1 MILITAFSHGVA
13 QPALEVAGG
22 EDFQKAYESAPIRQ
36 RGNKMT
42 ASATAT
48 QMAPVPTKAL
58 GQRDVFDRFDQI
70 YNSIAQRAFEIFE
83 SKGRSFG
90 HEFNDWFKAESE
102 LLHPVHVR
110 IAESDE
116 ALTVEAEVPGFE
128 AKDLQINLEPRR
140 LTISGKKE
148 TKEEQKKGK
157 AVYQEQ
163 CSNEILRVIDL
174 PAEVVASKA
183 AATLKNGMLEL
194 QMPKSP
200 KTKGTHVEVKSA

>member
-1 MILITAFSHGVA
+1 
-13 QPALEVAGG
+13 
-22 EDFQKAYESAPIRQ
+22 
-36 RGNKMT
+36 MT
-42 ASATAT
+42 ANATAT
-48 QMAPVPTKAL
+48 QMAPVPTKAVERGKVL
-58 GQRDVFDRFDQI
+58 DQFDQI
-70 YNSIAQRAFEIFE
+70 YNSIAKRAFEIFE
-83 SKGRSFG
+83 SNGRSFG
-90 HEFNDWFKAESE
+90 HEFDDWFKAESE

-128 AKDLQINLEPRR
+128 AKDLQINVEPRR

-200 KTKGTHVEVKSA
+200 KTKASRIEVKPA

>member
-1 MILITAFSHGVA
+1 MK
-13 QPALEVAGG
+13 PAPTRE
-22 EDFQKAYESAPIRQ
+22 
-36 RGNKMT
+36 RGNEMT
-42 ASATAT
+42 ANTTAT

-58 GQRDVFDRFDQI
+58 EQRDVFDRFDQI
-70 YNSIAQRAFEIFE
+70 YNSIARRAFEIFE
-83 SKGRSFG
+83 SNGRSFG
-90 HEFNDWFKAESE
+90 HEFDDWFKAESE

-128 AKDLQINLEPRR
+128 AKDLQINVEPRR
-140 LTISGKKE
+140 LTISGKRE

-200 KTKGTHVEVKSA
+200 KTKGTHVEVKPA

>member
-1 MILITAFSHGVA
+1 MK
-13 QPALEVAGG
+13 PAPTLE
-22 EDFQKAYESAPIRQ
+22 

-42 ASATAT
+42 ANATAT
-48 QMAPVPTKAL
+48 QIAPIPTRAME
-58 GQRDVFDRFDQI
+58 QQDVFDRFDQI

-83 SKGRSFG
+83 SNGRSFG
-90 HEFNDWFKAESE
+90 HEFDVWFKAESE

-110 IAESDE
+110 IAESDD

-128 AKDLQINLEPRR
+128 AKDLKINLEPRR

-183 AATLKNGMLEL
+183 ATLKNGMLEL

-200 KTKGTHVEVKSA
+200 K

>member
-1 MILITAFSHGVA
+1 
-13 QPALEVAGG
+13 
-22 EDFQKAYESAPIRQ
+22 
-36 RGNKMT
+36 MT
-42 ASATAT
+42 ADAAAT
-48 QMAPVPTKAL
+48 QMARIPAKSMER
-58 GQRDVFDRFDQI
+58 QDVFERFDQL
-70 YNSIAQRAFEIFE
+70 YNSIARRAYEIFE
-83 SKGRSFG
+83 GNGRTFG
-90 HEFNDWFKAESE
+90 RELDDWFKAESE

-110 IAESDE
+110 LADSDS

-174 PAEVVASKA
+174 PSEVDTSKA
-183 AATLKNGMLEL
+183 AATLKNGILEL
-194 QMPKSP
+194 QMPKSAIA
-200 KTKGTHVEVKSA
+200 KTTRVEVKSA